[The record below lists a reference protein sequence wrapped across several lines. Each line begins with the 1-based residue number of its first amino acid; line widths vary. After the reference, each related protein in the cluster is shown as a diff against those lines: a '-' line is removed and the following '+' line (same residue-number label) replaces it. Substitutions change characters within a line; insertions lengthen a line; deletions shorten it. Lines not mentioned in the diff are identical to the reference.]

1 MDSKRVKLLQEL
13 VDAFGPSG
21 FEREVSA
28 IVAKTMRPLADEVMV
43 DKLGSVLFQR
53 RGTSD
58 RPKILLAGHV
68 DEVGFIVSG
77 ITKEGYLKFNELG
90 GWFSQVLLGQ
100 RVLVRTRM
108 GDKLVGLIAA
118 KPPHLLKQEERSK
131 VIDHEQMF
139 IDVGASTEDDVKEM
153 GVRIGDPIVP
163 DSSFTLMR
171 SNKAAAAKAF
181 DDRIGAFIAMDVVR
195 RLREENAKHPNTVI
209 GAATVQEEVGLRGAR
224 TTAHLVEPDVGF
236 ALEVDIA
243 GDVPGIK
250 PEEAPSKLGGGPTLM
265 TMDRSMIPNQPL
277 LEFVMKTAEKAKIA
291 YQLSQTA
298 GGGTD
303 AGVIHLDRSGC
314 PSLVIGVP
322 TRHIHSW
329 AGILHLEDVERTIE
343 LLVAVVKG
351 LDDATVKTFTEIKT

>member
-1 MDSKRVKLLQEL
+1 MDTKRIKLLQEL

-21 FEREVSA
+21 FEREVSG
-28 IVAKTMRPLADEVMV
+28 IVAKTMRPIADEVMV
-43 DKLGSVLFQR
+43 DKLGTVLFRHQ
-53 RGTSD
+53 GSSN
-58 RPKILLAGHV
+58 RPRILLAGHV

-77 ITKEGYLKFNELG
+77 TTKEGYLKFNQLG

-100 RVLVRTRM
+100 RVLVRTRK

-118 KPPHLLKQEERSK
+118 KPPHLLKQDERSK
-131 VIDHEQMF
+131 VIEHDQMF
-139 IDVGASTEDDVKEM
+139 IDVGASTEDDVREM
-153 GVRIGDPIVP
+153 GIRIGDPVIP

-171 SNKAAAAKAF
+171 TNKLATAKAF

-195 RLREENAKHPNTVI
+195 RLREDGVKHPNTVI

-224 TTAHLVEPDVGF
+224 TAAHLVEPDVGF

-277 LEFVMKTAEKAKIA
+277 LEFVMKTAEKARIP

-329 AGILHLEDVERTIE
+329 AGLLNLEDVDRTIE
-343 LLVAVVKG
+343 LLVAIVKV
-351 LDDATVKTFTEIKT
+351 LDEATARAFTEIKG